1 MGRIS
6 RQISTGRP
14 LDFCSS
20 SHAQTLKDNALIGHG
35 IPNNDVEVLENQ
47 TLEDHTALLV
57 AFLPLADYKTQ
68 AKGGEKAKAKK
79 IFMNYRD
86 DIGNSD
92 ADIATYKTSLKSYFI
107 SDVETPIDA
116 AATKAEVDTAVAV
129 IDWSSVVYE

>member
-6 RQISTGRP
+6 KQISTGRP
-14 LDFCSS
+14 LDYCSS

-35 IPNNDVEVLENQ
+35 IPNNDVDVLENQ
-47 TLEDHTALLV
+47 TGEDHAGLIKN
-57 AFLPLADYKTQ
+57 FLPLADYKTQ

-79 IFMNYRD
+79 LFIDYRD

>member
-6 RQISTGRP
+6 KQISTGRP
-14 LDFCSS
+14 LDYCSS

-47 TLEDHTALLV
+47 TPEDHTSLFV
-57 AFLPLADYKTQ
+57 DFLPLADYKTQ

-79 IFMNYRD
+79 LFIDYRD